1 MKSVYIFSVC
11 FDIFSGN
18 MNPLISFLSLSVYSP
33 LFFSLSL
40 STHSF
45 PLTLSIHICIPTPF
59 LSLCFSLIYLL
70 LFSLSLYLYTS
81 SFSLSPSLISLPPA
95 FLCLL
100 ILIQPKIRNAPRRA
114 MHTKRMCLF
123 LARHDALLHGQ

>member
-1 MKSVYIFSVC
+1 MYT
-11 FDIFSGN
+11 
-18 MNPLISFLSLSVYSP
+18 Y
-33 LFFSLSL
+33 
-40 STHSF
+40 SF
-45 PLTLSIHICIPTPF
+45 PLSLFLSYLSTPF
-59 LSLCFSLIYLL
+59 LSF
-70 LFSLSLYLYTS
+70 YLYTS
-81 SFSLSPSLISLPPA
+81 SFSLSPSLISMSPA